1 MNLNAAPQNISYQA
15 EKMTKEIEN
24 ISNKILEK
32 YFENRDYN
40 KDKIEIW
47 KNYTLDEIS
56 EYLNYNY
63 YNYGFVIT
71 FNAIKLG
78 NIFETKLINRYN
90 TDNYVNST
98 IKTKTMFCILTII
111 FYKIEYSEFD
121 LLNKIKENMILKM
134 NEILK
139 NNLKGKTYYSC
150 NDAEKYSKLIVQESD
165 NFFRNQIYPLPCS
178 CHICSVIEEPI
189 EYLFDYK
196 VINFKY
202 LPLITSYSNDSLY
215 GRLIVILLNN

>member
-1 MNLNAAPQNISYQA
+1 MNLNAAPQKISDQA

-24 ISNKILEK
+24 VSNKILEK
-32 YFENRDYN
+32 FFENRDYN

-56 EYLNYNY
+56 EYLNNNY

-71 FNAIKLG
+71 FNSIKLG

-90 TDNYVNST
+90 TDNYVTSS
-98 IKTKTMFCILTII
+98 IQTKTMLCILTII
-111 FYKIEYSEFD
+111 FYKIEYLEIN
-121 LLNKIKENMILKM
+121 LLNEIKENMIIKM
-134 NEILK
+134 NEILT
-139 NNLKGKTYYSC
+139 NNLKGKTYSC
-150 NDAEKYSKLIVQESD
+150 DDSKQYSKLIVEES
-165 NFFRNQIYPLPCS
+165 NNLFRNKIYPVPCS
-178 CHICSVIEEPI
+178 CHICTVIEKPI

-196 VINFKY
+196 IINLKY
-202 LPLITSYSNDSLY
+202 IPLITSYSNDALY